1 MSYPS
6 PHLEKLQATLRSD
19 KLPVEDKPRIEQ
31 AIVRYHQWIK
41 DSDAIIVIEDT
52 EENLL
57 RQIIQL
63 LNEYKLYVD
72 IDLIFDSPQD
82 FLYRQK
88 GQLKLDN
95 SILEEFLPRL
105 INSRFLPK
113 FQGEEISI
121 GPIKAFSA
129 VYFDSNL
136 DVPRLGG
143 GLEIREKDQDFAIG
157 KKLYLKASHSR
168 NFEPQYVTE
177 KSTHLVYIAAECK
190 TNLDKTM
197 FQEACATAHDVKSAV
212 SGAKYYL
219 LCEWLDM
226 TPMSTAPTDIDEVLI
241 LRKAKRLGSNVRSK
255 FSTFQGRQASRDQ
268 YVTYLNSHPLQ
279 LEMFQRFLNHVRKLL
294 NNEVPVER
302 DILSQ
307 GYF

>member
-1 MSYPS
+1 MSYPR
-6 PHLEKLQATLRSD
+6 PHLEKLQATLKSD
-19 KLPVEDKPRIEQ
+19 KLPTEDKPRIEQ
-31 AIVRYHQWIK
+31 TIDYYNQWIK
-41 DSDAIIVIEDT
+41 YLDAIIVSEET

-57 RQIIQL
+57 RKMIQL

-72 IDLIFDSPQD
+72 VDLIFDSPSD

-95 SILEEFLPRL
+95 SILEEFLPHL

-113 FQGEEISI
+113 FQNEVII
-121 GPIKAFSA
+121 GPLKAFSA
-129 VYFDSNL
+129 VYFDSSL
-136 DVPRLGG
+136 DVPRVGG

-157 KKLYLKASHSR
+157 KKLYLKASHSQ

-177 KSTHLVYIAAECK
+177 KSTNLIYIAAECK

-255 FSTFQGRQASRDQ
+255 FSTFQGRQTSREQ
-268 YVTYLNSHPLQ
+268 YVNYLKSHPLE
-279 LEMFQRFLNHVRKLL
+279 LEIFQRFLNHVRKLL
-294 NNEVPVER
+294 NSEMPVER